1 MTFFQNPFAEDFE
14 GNWVLADRAH
24 SPKFVVKSNKGRG
37 PEVVSSF
44 CTFPIDLSG
53 SDSSGVASNEL
64 NISFSMNNSNNW
76 VTITIDVAATASS
89 TAAVVPKEIVSA
101 LRANSTF
108 ASFFTATVETSTQ
121 FPLGIVKINQKKP
134 ITEFK
139 FYIQN
144 GQDEEKMIFNFKA
157 GVAEIPSYFD
167 RHTVSNIFNF
177 EDCVAKLISLDT
189 SNAVDAAVVNNAVD
203 EKGNLLGLDS
213 TVVKEDYELL
223 TGRSGLFIF
232 KKSAVDGSNR
242 VTETIEYHAGAVV
255 GDMAKKTKYT
265 YTGTNTNPDQMTQEP
280 YVLTSGDLVTP

>member
-24 SPKFVVKSNKGRG
+24 SPKFVVKSNKGTG

-108 ASFFTATVETSTQ
+108 ASFSQ
-121 FPLGIVKINQKKP
+121 QL
-134 ITEFK
+134 
-139 FYIQN
+139 
-144 GQDEEKMIFNFKA
+144 
-157 GVAEIPSYFD
+157 
-167 RHTVSNIFNF
+167 
-177 EDCVAKLISLDT
+177 
-189 SNAVDAAVVNNAVD
+189 
-203 EKGNLLGLDS
+203 
-213 TVVKEDYELL
+213 
-223 TGRSGLFIF
+223 
-232 KKSAVDGSNR
+232 
-242 VTETIEYHAGAVV
+242 
-255 GDMAKKTKYT
+255 
-265 YTGTNTNPDQMTQEP
+265 
-280 YVLTSGDLVTP
+280 